1 MPTIP
6 KNIAIIK
13 GVSLDGLA
21 LPPDVF
27 LIQGELRPWIKSWEI
42 LKHLLRYQ
50 SAHLFVYRLKF
61 LSHPFFHAL
70 LLRVL
75 SRGACIFHDEE
86 GKKLFITFSV
96 LCTFFFRLVSA
107 LVAQRKVLSR
117 VQKDLVALSHQHSH
131 DEPIGAF
138 PPSLI
143 PVYLRTDLHFG
154 LKCGGSVAHT
164 AGVINQFF
172 DMYGAVIFLA
182 SESLPTINDKIEIH
196 EIAPPTRFID
206 SREIFPLD
214 YNQEYVKQAFRILE
228 GRLPAFLYQRY
239 SLNNYSG
246 VWLAQQFNVP
256 FVLEYNGSELWVNQH
271 WGVPLKYVGLAEE
284 IELLN
289 LRRAH
294 LNVVVSQTLKMELLA
309 RGIKEEAILVNPNGV
324 DPRVFHPQISGSRVR
339 QRYELTTKTVFG
351 FLGTFGKWHG
361 AEVLAQA
368 YSQLLRETPALRGK
382 VTLMLIG
389 DGMTIPEVR
398 KVLDSAQV
406 NDSVVFTGSVFQ
418 SEAPSYL
425 AACDILVSPHVPNP
439 DGSEFFGSPTKLF
452 EYMAMGR
459 GIVASSLA
467 QISDV
472 LSHGKTAWLV
482 EPGNVYALKDG
493 LKALLEDVS
502 LRQRLGHAAREEVV
516 KHYTWRQ
523 HTERILKV
531 LKDRC
536 L

>member
-1 MPTIP
+1 MATIP

-13 GVSLDGLA
+13 GVALDGLTFPTDA
-21 LPPDVF
+21 L
-27 LIQGELRPWIKSWEI
+27 LIQSELRPWIKSWGI
-42 LKHLLRYQ
+42 LQHLFRYQ
-50 SAHLFVYRLKF
+50 SAHLFVYRVEF
-61 LSHPFFHAL
+61 LAHPFFHAL

-86 GKKLFITFSV
+86 GKKLSITFSV
-96 LCTFFFRLVSA
+96 LFTFFFRFVSA
-107 LVAQRKVLSR
+107 FVSQRKVLSR
-117 VQKDLVALSHQHSH
+117 VRKDLAALSRQHMNNEVIRSF
-131 DEPIGAF
+131 DL
-138 PPSLI
+138 SSV

-182 SESLPTINDKIEIH
+182 SENLPMINDKIEIY
-196 EIAPPTRFID
+196 EITPPTRFID

-214 YNQEYVKQAFRILE
+214 YNQEYVTQASRILE
-228 GRLPAFLYQRY
+228 GRPPAFLYQRY

-271 WGVPLKYVGLAEE
+271 WGIPLKYVSLAEE

-289 LRRAH
+289 LRRAQ
-294 LNVVVSQTLKMELLA
+294 LNVVVSQTLKTELLT
-309 RGIKEEAILVNPNGV
+309 RGVKDEAILVNPNGV
-324 DPRVFHPQISGSRVR
+324 DPRVFHPQISGSRIR

-361 AEVLAQA
+361 AEVLAEA
-368 YSQLLRETPALRGK
+368 FSQLLRETPALRGK

-389 DGMTIPEVR
+389 DGVTIPEVR

-406 NDSVVFTGSVFQ
+406 SDSVVFTGSVFQ

-452 EYMAMGR
+452 EYMAMGK

-472 LSHGKTAWLV
+472 LSHRKTAWLV
-482 EPGNVYALKDG
+482 EPGNVHALKDG
-493 LKALLEDVS
+493 LITLFEDVS

-531 LKDRC
+531 LKGRC